1 MKICFV
7 SIDVES
13 DLAKPQS
20 FEGVENLSRICDVFK
35 KYNVSATLFITGNV
49 FQKYEEKIKSW
60 SKTYEIGSHGF
71 SHKFW
76 NNLNNE
82 QRQKELD
89 KFIGFYKRIFN
100 TNPSGFRAPSHVID
114 EQGLKLVQEK
124 GFLYDS
130 SVVPHYP
137 FLKTYRG
144 YKGKAPQKP
153 YFPNKENYRKT
164 GKMKI
169 LEIPVSGI
177 FSIPLAGAWI
187 SKLPFFVYELLFRIK
202 NPDFLVLS
210 LHSWDSLNDKLISKI
225 EKLLELLKNKNYRF
239 LNGKQVYEQFSTN
252 QR

>member
-20 FEGVENLSRICDVFK
+20 FEGVENLSRIFDVFK
-35 KYNVSATLFITGNV
+35 KYNISATLFITGSV
-49 FQKYEEKIKSW
+49 FQKYEEKIKGW
-60 SKTYEIGSHGF
+60 SKTYEIGSHSF

-76 NNLNNE
+76 NNLNNK
-82 QRQKELD
+82 QIKEELN
-89 KFIGFYKRIFN
+89 KSIAIYRRIFN
-100 TNPSGFRAPSHVID
+100 TNPHGFRAPSHIID
-114 EQGLKLVQEK
+114 EQGLKFVQKK

-130 SVVPHYP
+130 SVVSHYP

-144 YKGKAPQKP
+144 YKGKAPKKP
-153 YFPNKENYRKT
+153 YFPNKENYRKR

-177 FSIPLAGAWI
+177 LSIPLAGAWI
-187 SKLPFFVYELLFRIK
+187 SKLPFFVYELLFRMK
-202 NPDFLVLS
+202 NLDFLVLS
-210 LHSWDSLNDKLISKI
+210 LHSWDSLDNKLIFKI

-239 LNGKQVYEQFSTN
+239 LNGKQIYELFSTN